1 MSVYAHIRFFFP
13 QSYFVNL
20 DEMSQDFLKS
30 SIFLVDLLCNVPKT
44 IWRLGKKKKKND
56 ILGWILTQ
64 ASFFLRKKFPG
75 SDSQASLCRSLA
87 LPSPVCPSWTL
98 KPPCLIV
105 PAGNHLLTGSLLPLA
120 AWPFFGLGV
129 ISNDRCLIVARVLQ
143 FYPPLSSQPWGGY

>member
-1 MSVYAHIRFFFP
+1 MPTSGFSFP
-13 QSYFVNL
+13 
-20 DEMSQDFLKS
+20 KA
-30 SIFLVDLLCNVPKT
+30 ILLILMKCPKT
-44 IWRLGKKKKKND
+44 SWKVPYFWWICCAMSLKPFEDWEKKKKND